1 MAEEAGR
8 RRLGRL
14 SRVSLRARLTLLL
27 AGVAAFLLVTL
38 GVQLAFQARLA
49 DERDDLIHRVDRSA
63 EVAGD
68 LRTAVADQQSG
79 VRGYLLAGERRFLEP
94 YEQGRRAADRSIDEL
109 GTLLADSPALA
120 DELDGVRTAL
130 SRWQRLTAEPAVD
143 PVTRRALM
151 DDPQRTEAFLDESAA
166 RFDDLRDRIDTLDNG
181 LEDERSASVDNLDSI
196 FNTLVVAMVLQV
208 AGLVVLGAVIALA
221 LSRQVLTPLARLRH
235 QARLVAAGDLDR
247 AVRVDGPPELVR
259 LGEDVEAMRA
269 RIVAELAELSAARA
283 ELWQQAV
290 ELARSNADLEQFAY
304 VASHDLQE
312 PLRKVYGFCQLL
324 ERRYGDQL
332 DDRAKEYIWYAA
344 DGAKRMQAL
353 INDLLAFSRAGRTT
367 EAFRPVD
374 LNRVVAEALD
384 AFDDAIVA
392 SGATVTVADLP
403 EVDGDA
409 GLLGA
414 VFQNLLGN
422 AVKFRSDQPPRVD
435 VTASCQN
442 DEWTIK
448 VSDNGIGVDPLYA
461 DQIFTL
467 FGRLHHK
474 SDYAGTGIGLA
485 LSKKIVEF
493 HGGRIWLE
501 TTDEQGA
508 TFAFTLPARSR
519 DVAPPTRGE
528 SADDAQ

>member
-1 MAEEAGR
+1 MNDESGR
-8 RRLGRL
+8 RRLGQL
-14 SRVSLRARLTLLL
+14 SLRARLTVLL
-27 AGVAAFLLVTL
+27 AIVAAFLLVTL

-49 DERDDLIHRVDRSA
+49 DERDDLVHRVDRSA
-63 EVAGD
+63 ETAGD

-79 VRGYLLAGERRFLEP
+79 VRGYLLTGERRFLEP
-94 YEQGRRAADRSIDEL
+94 YEQGGREADRSIARL
-109 GTLLADSPALA
+109 ATLLADSPALA
-120 DELDGVRTAL
+120 DELDGIGTAL
-130 SRWQRLTAEPAVD
+130 SRWRRLTAEPAVD
-143 PVTRRALM
+143 TDRRSSIM
-151 DDPQRTEAFLDESAA
+151 DSAAEAEAFLDEGEA
-166 RFDDLRDRIDTLDNG
+166 RFDDVRDRIDTLDDR
-181 LEDERSASVDNLDSI
+181 LEDERSSRVDHIEGMFD
-196 FNTLVVAMVLQV
+196 TLVVVMVLQV

-221 LSRQVLTPLARLRH
+221 LSRQVLSPLARLGQ
-235 QARLVAAGDLDR
+235 QARLVAAGELDR
-247 AVRVDGPPELVR
+247 TVRIDGPPELVR
-259 LGEDVEAMRA
+259 MGEDVEAMRA
-269 RIVAELAELSAARA
+269 RIVAELAELTAARA

-312 PLRKVYGFCQLL
+312 PLRKVFGFCQLL

-344 DGAKRMQAL
+344 DGAKRMQDL

-367 EAFRPVD
+367 EGFRPVD
-374 LNRVVAEALD
+374 LNRVAAEALD
-384 AFDDAIVA
+384 ALDEAIVA
-392 SGATVTVADLP
+392 SGATVTVAELP
-403 EVDGDA
+403 EVDGDP

-422 AVKFRSDQPPRVD
+422 AVKFRSDQPPHVD
-435 VTASCQN
+435 VTASCQD

-467 FGRLHHK
+467 FGRLHHR

-501 TTDEQGA
+501 PTDERGA
-508 TFAFTLPARSR
+508 TFAFALPAPSR
-519 DVAPPTRGE
+519 DVAPSTRSE

>member
-1 MAEEAGR
+1 MDER
-8 RRLGRL
+8 WRLGRHRQL
-14 SRVSLRARLTLLL
+14 SLRARLTLLL
-27 AGVAAFLLVTL
+27 AIVGGFLLVTL
-38 GVQLAFQARLA
+38 GVQLAYQARLA
-49 DERDDLIHRVDRSA
+49 DERDELVHRVDRSA
-63 EVAGD
+63 ETAGD

-79 VRGYLLAGERRFLEP
+79 MRGYLLTGDPRFLDSDER
-94 YEQGRRAADRSIDEL
+94 GRREADRAIARLES
-109 GTLLADSPALA
+109 LLADSPALT
-120 DELDGVRTAL
+120 DELDGISAAL
-130 SRWQRLTAEPAVD
+130 SRWRRLTAEPAVD
-143 PVTRRALM
+143 PDRRASIM
-151 DDPQRTEAFLDESAA
+151 ASAEATRAFVDEGDD
-166 RFDDLRDRIDTLDNG
+166 RFADLRDQIDALDDRLGDDRSTRIDHIESL
-181 LEDERSASVDNLDSI
+181 
-196 FNTLVVAMVLQV
+196 FNTLIVVMVLQV
-208 AGLVVLGAVIALA
+208 AGLVVLGAVFALA
-221 LSRQVLTPLARLRH
+221 LSRQVLSPLARLGH

-247 AVRVDGPPELVR
+247 PVRGDGPPELVR
-259 LGEDVEAMRA
+259 IGEDVEAMRA
-269 RIVAELAELSAARA
+269 RIVAELGELTAART

-344 DGAKRMQAL
+344 DGAKRMQDL

-367 EAFRPVD
+367 EGFRTVD
-374 LNRVVAEALD
+374 LNRVAAEALD
-384 AFDDAIVA
+384 ALDEPIAA

-403 EVDGDA
+403 EVHGDP

-414 VFQNLLGN
+414 VLQNLLGN
-422 AVKFRSDQPPRVD
+422 AVKFRSDAPPRVD
-435 VTASCQN
+435 VTASCQD

-467 FGRLHHK
+467 FGRLHHR

-501 TTDEQGA
+501 PTDEQGA
-508 TFAFTLPARSR
+508 TFALTLPARSP
-519 DVAPPTRGE
+519 DVAPSPERSE
-528 SADDAQ
+528 SADDAE

>member
-1 MAEEAGR
+1 MGKGR
-8 RRLGRL
+8 RRRRL
-14 SRVSLRARLTLLL
+14 AQLSLRARLTLLL
-27 AGVAAFLLVTL
+27 AIVASFLLVTL
-38 GVQLAFQARLA
+38 GVQLGYQARVS
-49 DERDDLIHRVDRSA
+49 DRRDDLVHRVDRSA
-63 EVAGD
+63 ETAGD
-68 LRTAVADQQSG
+68 LRTAVADQQSA
-79 VRGYLLAGERRFLEP
+79 VRGYILTGDRRFLEA
-94 YEQGRRAADRSIDEL
+94 YEEGRREADRSIDRLE
-109 GTLLADSPALA
+109 TLLADSRALT
-120 DELDGVRTAL
+120 DELDGIGTAL
-130 SRWQRLTAEPAVD
+130 SRWWRLTAEPAVD
-143 PVTRRALM
+143 PARRRSIM
-151 DDPQRTEAFLDESAA
+151 DDPEATEAFLDEGDA
-166 RFDDLRDRIDTLDNG
+166 RSGDVRDRIDTLDDR
-181 LEDERSASVDNLDSI
+181 LEDERSARVDELETL
-196 FNTLVVAMVLQV
+196 FNTLVVVMVLQV

-221 LSRQVLTPLARLRH
+221 LSRQVLSPLARLGH

-247 AVRVDGPPELVR
+247 TVRGDGPPELVR
-259 LGEDVEAMRA
+259 MGEDVEAMRT
-269 RIVAELAELSAARA
+269 RIVAELAELTAARA

-290 ELARSNADLEQFAY
+290 ELARSNSDLEQFAY

-353 INDLLAFSRAGRTT
+353 ITDLLAFSRAGRTT
-367 EAFRPVD
+367 EGFRDVD
-374 LNRVVAEALD
+374 LNRVVAGALD
-384 AFDDAIVA
+384 ALDDAMVA

-403 EVDGDA
+403 EVRGDP

-422 AVKFRSDQPPRVD
+422 AVKFRSDEPPRVD
-435 VTASCQN
+435 VTASCQD

-448 VSDNGIGVDPLYA
+448 VSDNGIGVDPQYA
-461 DQIFTL
+461 DQVFTL

-474 SDYAGTGIGLA
+474 SEYAGTGIGLA

-501 TTDEQGA
+501 PTDEQGA
-508 TFAFTLPARSR
+508 TFALTLPARSR
-519 DVAPPTRGE
+519 HVAPPTRNE

>member
-1 MAEEAGR
+1 MVEER
-8 RRLGRL
+8 RRSRLGEL
-14 SRVSLRARLTLLL
+14 SLRARLTLLL
-27 AGVAAFLLVTL
+27 AAVAVFLLVTL
-38 GVQLAFQARLA
+38 GIQLAYQARLA
-49 DERDDLIHRVDRSA
+49 DERDDLVHRVDRSA
-63 EVAGD
+63 ETAGD

-79 VRGYLLAGERRFLEP
+79 VRGYILSGDRRFLEP
-94 YEQGRRAADRSIDEL
+94 YEEGQREADRSIARLES
-109 GTLLADSPALA
+109 LLADSPALM
-120 DELDGVRTAL
+120 DELDGIRTAL
-130 SRWQRLTAEPAVD
+130 SRWQDLADIT
-143 PVTRRALM
+143 
-151 DDPQRTEAFLDESAA
+151 DDPEAAEDIEAFLDEGDA
-166 RFDDLRDRIDTLDNG
+166 RYDDLRDRIDTLDDR
-181 LEDERSASVDNLDSI
+181 LEDERSSRVDHLESM
-196 FNTLVVAMVLQV
+196 FNALVVVMVLQV
-208 AGLVVLGAVIALA
+208 SGLVVLGAVIAIA
-221 LSRQVLTPLARLRH
+221 LSRQVLSPLARLRH

-247 AVRVDGPPELVR
+247 TVRGDGPPELVHM
-259 LGEDVEAMRA
+259 GEDVEAMRA
-269 RIVAELAELSAARA
+269 RIVAELAELTAARA

-344 DGAKRMQAL
+344 DGARRMQTL
-353 INDLLAFSRAGRTT
+353 INDLLAFSRAGRST
-367 EAFRPVD
+367 AGFRPVD

-384 AFDDAIVA
+384 ALDEAIVA
-392 SGATVTVADLP
+392 SGATVTVDDMP
-403 EVDGDA
+403 EVRGDP

-422 AVKFRSDQPPRVD
+422 AVKFRSDQPPHVD
-435 VTASCQN
+435 VTASSQD

-448 VSDNGIGVDPLYA
+448 VSDNGIGVDPQYA
-461 DQIFTL
+461 DQVFTL
-467 FGRLHHK
+467 FGRLHHR

-501 TTDEQGA
+501 PTDERGA

-519 DVAPPTRGE
+519 SGAPPTRSE

>member
-1 MAEEAGR
+1 MAEGARR
-8 RRLGRL
+8 RRLSRL
-14 SRVSLRARLTLLL
+14 SLRARLTLLL
-27 AGVAAFLLVTL
+27 SVVAAFLLVTL
-38 GVQLAFQARLA
+38 GVQIAYQARLA
-49 DERDDLIHRVDRSA
+49 DERNDLVHRVDRSA
-63 EVAGD
+63 ETAGD

-79 VRGYLLAGERRFLEP
+79 VRGYLLTGERRFLEP
-94 YEQGRRAADRSIDEL
+94 YEEGRRRAERSIDRLE
-109 GTLLADSPALA
+109 TLLAHSPSLTG
-120 DELDGVRTAL
+120 ELDGIRTAL
-130 SRWQRLTAEPAVD
+130 TRWWRLTAEPAVD
-143 PVTRRALM
+143 PARRESITASAEE
-151 DDPQRTEAFLDESAA
+151 TEAFLDEGEA
-166 RFDDLRDRIDTLDNG
+166 RFGDLRDRIDTLDDR
-181 LEDERSASVDNLDSI
+181 LEGARSNSIEHLEGI
-196 FNTLVVAMVLQV
+196 FNTLIVVMVLQV
-208 AGLVVLGAVIALA
+208 AGLLVLGAVIAIA
-221 LSRQVLTPLARLRH
+221 LSRQVLTPLARLGH
-235 QARLVAAGDLDR
+235 QARLVAAGELDR
-247 AVRVDGPPELVR
+247 AVRGDGPPELVR
-259 LGEDVEAMRA
+259 IGEDVEAMRA
-269 RIVAELAELSAARA
+269 RIVAELAELTAARA

-353 INDLLAFSRAGRTT
+353 INDLLAFSRVGRTT

-374 LNRVVAEALD
+374 LNRVVAEVLDALD
-384 AFDDAIVA
+384 EAIVA

-403 EVDGDA
+403 EVNGDP

-414 VFQNLLGN
+414 IFQNLLGN
-422 AVKFRSDQPPRVD
+422 AVKFRSEDPPRVD
-435 VTASCQN
+435 VTASCQD

-448 VSDNGIGVDPLYA
+448 VSDNGIGIDPLYA

-501 TTDEQGA
+501 PTDEQGA
-508 TFAFTLPARSR
+508 TFALTLPARSR
-519 DVAPPTRGE
+519 NVAPPDERSE
-528 SADDAQ
+528 STDDAQ